1 MNIIQANGRHPHPH
15 ITDAQPHRRRM
26 TIFIGAT
33 WLAVSSALALAPAL
47 THAADRTEPLALR
60 GIMQDMKR
68 DMQTITGAIAE
79 EDWKTIVELAPKI
92 ATHPEPPLGE
102 KMRVMAYL
110 GTDAAKF
117 KGFDAQ
123 THQAAQALET
133 AAKQADGLGAIAAF
147 AKVQSSCLACH
158 QNFRSSFVSHFYE
171 QK

>member
-1 MNIIQANGRHPHPH
+1 MNMIHANGRTLPL
-15 ITDAQPHRRRM
+15 IADASLHRCRLM
-26 TIFIGAT
+26 IFIGAA
-33 WLAVSSALALAPAL
+33 WLATSSALALIPAL
-47 THAADRTEPLALR
+47 AHADDRSEPLALR
-60 GIMQDMKR
+60 GIMQGLKR

-117 KGFDAQ
+117 KDFDAQ

-133 AAKQADGLGAIAAF
+133 AAKQADGAGVVAAF
-147 AKVQSSCLACH
+147 AKMQSTCLACH
-158 QNFRSSFVSHFYE
+158 QSFRASFVSHFYA

>member
-1 MNIIQANGRHPHPH
+1 M
-15 ITDAQPHRRRM
+15 M
-26 TIFIGAT
+26 FFIGAT
-33 WLAVSSALALAPAL
+33 WLAVSSAMALALAPAL
-47 THAADRTEPLALR
+47 THAADQAEPLALR
-60 GIMQDMKR
+60 SIMQDMKR

-79 EDWKTIVELAPKI
+79 EDWKTIVELAPKV

-158 QNFRSSFVSHFYE
+158 QNFRASFVSHFYE

>member
-1 MNIIQANGRHPHPH
+1 
-15 ITDAQPHRRRM
+15 
-26 TIFIGAT
+26 
-33 WLAVSSALALAPAL
+33 VSSTLALVPALA
-47 THAADRTEPLALR
+47 HAADRTEPLALR

-133 AAKQADGLGAIAAF
+133 AAKQADGSGAIAAF
-147 AKVQSSCLACH
+147 AKVQNSCLACH
-158 QNFRSSFVSHFYE
+158 QNFRASFVSHFYE